1 MPQIGRLNRI
11 LCIFGEMLLFLK
23 ICPVSLTLTLYGQL
37 YAYLLEKWN
46 VMLIVKPFYLINLIR
61 LITLL
66 DFQNNDIM
74 SLTRDGRGWVGHL

>member
-1 MPQIGRLNRI
+1 MANYMH
-11 LCIFGEMLLFLK
+11 IF
-23 ICPVSLTLTLYGQL
+23 
-37 YAYLLEKWN
+37 LEKWN

-66 DFQNNDIM
+66 DFQNNDIR

>member
-1 MPQIGRLNRI
+1 MANYMH
-11 LCIFGEMLLFLK
+11 IF
-23 ICPVSLTLTLYGQL
+23 
-37 YAYLLEKWN
+37 LEKWN

-66 DFQNNDIM
+66 DFQNNNIM